1 MHKEMIIY
9 TGNKSN
15 ADKAL
20 ILLHGRGSGAEDIL
34 SLTDQLL
41 VSSFL
46 QIAPQATNHSWY
58 PNSFLAPIMAN
69 EPALSSSITLIH
81 QLVSDTTKN
90 GIARENIYFI
100 GFSQGACLTLEYT
113 SRYATRYGGIIA
125 FTGGLIGDKIHKENY
140 KGNFSGT
147 PVFIGS
153 ANNDI
158 HVPVQRVYET
168 GALLKEMGAELTE
181 QIYYNMG
188 HTVNQDELD
197 QVNAI
202 FFNNSK
208 NNIYGKDDTG
218 STYQ

>member
-15 ADKAL
+15 PGKAL

-34 SLTDQLL
+34 SLTDQLH
-41 VSSFL
+41 VSDFL
-46 QIAPQATNHSWY
+46 LIAPQATNHSWY
-58 PNSFLAPIMAN
+58 PNSFLAPLLAN
-69 EPALSSSITLIH
+69 EPALSSSIALIH
-81 QLVSDTTKN
+81 QLVSETTKK
-90 GIARENIYFI
+90 GIGRENIYFV

-113 SRYATRYGGIIA
+113 TRYATRYGGIIA

-153 ANNDI
+153 ANNDV

-168 GALLKEMGAELTE
+168 AAILKEMGACMTE

-197 QVNAI
+197 QVNALI
-202 FFNNSK
+202 FNKTK
-208 NNIYGKDDTG
+208 NNIYGKDNAGDT
-218 STYQ
+218 YK